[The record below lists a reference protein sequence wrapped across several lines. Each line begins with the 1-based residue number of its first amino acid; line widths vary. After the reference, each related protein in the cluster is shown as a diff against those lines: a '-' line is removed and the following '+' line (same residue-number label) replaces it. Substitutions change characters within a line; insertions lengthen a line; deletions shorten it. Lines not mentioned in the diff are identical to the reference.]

1 MIQKIYLIISAYNEE
16 QNIPLLT
23 NELLKSFQDI
33 SFENYELIF
42 VNDGSKDQT
51 LSVLIE
57 IQKTNSHVVIINQSK
72 NFGHE
77 IAMTAGLN
85 YVVHQN
91 EENIS
96 DYAVVFMDADLQHP
110 PKLVAEM
117 VKSWQAGNKLILT
130 QRTDNEDKGWRYKI
144 LGNTY
149 YWILN
154 SLSDVKIPRNMPDF
168 RLLDK
173 KYVLWINS
181 LNETDRMFRGMLSL
195 VGLQDAHI
203 IPFAAPKRNAGET
216 KYNFLKLYKL
226 AIDSVIQFSIKPLR
240 VATFIGV
247 LGCLFSMLFLA
258 YSIYSS
264 FIHHEPKTGFLTLL
278 SVMIFFCS
286 LIIFFLGIIGEY
298 IGRIHI
304 EVKNRPLYFNE
315 ILKNEKK

>member
-1 MIQKIYLIISAYNEE
+1 MKKIYIIISAYNEQE
-16 QNIPLLT
+16 NITILAEKLNQNFDKI
-23 NELLKSFQDI
+23 F
-33 SFENYELIF
+33 FENYELVF

-51 LSVLIE
+51 LPLLIDL
-57 IQKTNSHVVIINQSK
+57 QKTDSRVVVINQSK

-85 YVVHQN
+85 YVV
-91 EENIS
+91 EENKTNIAE
-96 DYAVVFMDADLQHP
+96 YAVIFMDADLQHP
-110 PKLVAEM
+110 PEIAIEM
-117 VKSWQAGNKLILT
+117 VALWKQGNKLILT
-130 QRTDNEDKGWRYKI
+130 QRTDNEDKGLRYSI
-144 LGNTY
+144 LGNSY

-154 SLSDVKIPRNMPDF
+154 TLSEVKIPRNMPDF

-195 VGLQDAHI
+195 VGLQDAHV
-203 IPFAAPKRNAGET
+203 IPFTAPKRNAGET

-226 AIDSVIQFSIKPLR
+226 AIDSVIQFSVKPLR
-240 VATFIGV
+240 VATFIGI
-247 LGCLFSMLFLA
+247 LGCLFSMVFLF

-264 FIHHEPKTGFLTLL
+264 WINHEPKTGFLTLL
-278 SVMIFFCS
+278 SVLIFFCS
-286 LIIFFLGIIGEY
+286 LIILFLGIIGEY

-315 ILKNEKK
+315 VLKNEKE

>member
-1 MIQKIYLIISAYNEE
+1 MKKIYLIISAFNEE
-16 QNIPLLT
+16 ENIPLLT
-23 NELLKSFQDI
+23 AKLQDQFRKI
-33 SFENYELIF
+33 SFDRYQMVY

-51 LSVLIE
+51 LPVLLE
-57 IQKTNSHVVIINQSK
+57 LQKSNSRIIIINQSK

-85 YVVHQN
+85 YVVQQN
-91 EENIS
+91 QS
-96 DYAVVFMDADLQHP
+96 DVAQYAVIFMDADLQHP
-110 PKLVAEM
+110 PEIVVEM
-117 VKSWQAGNKLILT
+117 VQLWESGNKLILT
-130 QRTDNEDKGWRYKI
+130 QRTDNEDKGLRYSI

-154 SLSDVKIPRNMPDF
+154 TLSEVKIPRNMPDF

-195 VGLQDAHI
+195 VGLQDAHVI
-203 IPFAAPKRNAGET
+203 HFAAPKRNAGET

-240 VATFIGV
+240 VATFIGIV
-247 LGCLFSMLFLA
+247 GCLFSVFFLA
-258 YSIYSS
+258 FSIYTSW
-264 FIHHEPKTGFLTLL
+264 INHEPKTGFLTLL
-278 SVMIFFCS
+278 SVLIFFCS

-315 ILKNEKK
+315 VLKNEKE

>member
-1 MIQKIYLIISAYNEE
+1 MKKIYLIISAYNEE
-16 QNIPLLT
+16 ENIPLLT
-23 NELLKSFQDI
+23 NLLEENLKNIHFL
-33 SFENYELIF
+33 NYELIF
-42 VNDGSKDQT
+42 VNDGSSDQT
-51 LSVLIE
+51 LLRMLEVQEAHKYIT
-57 IQKTNSHVVIINQSK
+57 IVNQSK

-77 IAMTAGLN
+77 VAMTAGLN
-85 YVVHQN
+85 YVAEQN
-91 EENIS
+91 KTEGL

-110 PKLVAEM
+110 PQIAIEM
-117 VKSWQAGNKLILT
+117 VQLWEKGSKLILT
-130 QRTDNEDKGWRYKI
+130 QRTDNEDKGLRYRI
-144 LGNTY
+144 FGNVY

-154 SLSDVKIPRNMPDF
+154 ALSEVKIPRNMPDF

-173 KYVLWINS
+173 KYVVWINS

-203 IPFAAPKRNAGET
+203 IPFVAPKRNAGKS

-240 VATFIGV
+240 VATFIGF
-247 LGCLFSMLFLA
+247 LGCLFSMMFLF
-258 YSIYSS
+258 YSIYISY
-264 FIHHEPKTGFLTLL
+264 IQHQPKTGFLTLL
-278 SVMIFFCS
+278 SVMVFFCS

-315 ILKNEKK
+315 VLKNEKP